1 MYVHAPTPI
10 QAKAFLGLTKEK
22 AMKMDPKELRGHCD
36 AFKVLPKAMIPG
48 LKDCSPE
55 MSKTLSMAVA
65 VCGSSSGGV
74 VEYAPT
80 NVAQAWKNHFEAF
93 GTQNLDKIMLDY
105 TEVGCLE
112 YVANIGR
119 SDVWCSRTNI

>member
-1 MYVHAPTPI
+1 VYVHAPTPI

-65 VCGSSSGGV
+65 VCGSGSGTPQISAHMLV
-74 VEYAPT
+74 D
-80 NVAQAWKNHFEAF
+80 QA
-93 GTQNLDKIMLDY
+93 M
-105 TEVGCLE
+105 C
-112 YVANIGR
+112 
-119 SDVWCSRTNI
+119 DVCTYQRACFAVCRRRRRRQGW